1 MTEGLPIDLMGTEI
15 LAKPS
20 DKALTNGYIPP
31 LECTIK
37 THESLAALQDKIRRL
52 FSCLVT
58 RLHILSFLLSYP
70 ALFDP
75 LYDARLTK

>member
-20 DKALTNGYIPP
+20 DKALIPP

-75 LYDARLTK
+75 PI